1 MGVSYDHL
9 NGILKANL
17 QGLAC
22 QSWVP
27 QISKGSRMFTFQDN
41 CVQISNPDQAD
52 LDDDGLGDICDDD
65 LDGDNI
71 KNDMVSA
78 R

>member
-1 MGVSYDHL
+1 
-9 NGILKANL
+9 
-17 QGLAC
+17 
-22 QSWVP
+22 
-27 QISKGSRMFTFQDN
+27 MFTFQDN